1 MNKPK
6 NTLFFLCFLI
16 GHISIA
22 LAQNH
27 INFLHLSPSI
37 DNKSIAVNKTIQD
50 DVGKIWMIQKG
61 DIYTYDGYAYKL
73 IPNKDIFPSSSG
85 YIGIKDIIRDE
96 FNNIWILS
104 FSGLLS
110 KYDSTARLFKDMTPL
125 LKTENV
131 SVMTLRHKKLW
142 LLTSAGT
149 LYTYDNTTMERKVS
163 IPQLR
168 DRSITISDLAIG
180 TPDDIFI
187 SISNGNVLSYCMS
200 TKTLEYLVAPFN
212 NYPEQLILKTDDH
225 NRLWI
230 GTETKGLFVYNIPNK
245 QFIQDSFFKGNI
257 HQIKTELF
265 LDLYIDRN
273 GFIWAGTDGG
283 GLYKINLTSGEVVL
297 FTKQNRNEFSLS
309 SNTILHI
316 NEDNHNNIWI
326 SPNYGNLNILPNT
339 DNRIFYHEGSTNE
352 TPTRIL
358 SVYKA
363 SNDVLWVGTD
373 GSGLTKI
380 AFNKAEIIHETSYF
394 NDEIANKGFYIQ
406 TIAEDQKGNI
416 WVGTYKNGLWVYNSK
431 TKTFREV
438 PVLNAKQQKATDVRT
453 VFKDGKGRI
462 WVGSSTSLN
471 IYSDTFKLLASFSN
485 NANNLSGS
493 IVQSIIETQSG
504 TVWIGVSG
512 GGLFQ
517 FNENQNA
524 LNASTFSDRSIRNA
538 DFERISSIRSIAE
551 GAYNSLWLID
561 DAGKL
566 YKYDTSTSTF
576 STFEHIK
583 AIDNRNL
590 AAVINVGDDNL
601 WLSSNDGIVNFNT
614 RDSITKTY
622 YHTDGLQDNNF
633 LSRSAFKDHHGTL
646 YFGGLKGLN
655 YFQPKDVN
663 KKPSNANLQISAIEV
678 LNQPAEA
685 LLPEQITTGI
695 SNVTSLNLKHN
706 QSSFTFRFAAL
717 SNILHPKFFYAYKL
731 KGFDDDWIMSHQDRS
746 ATYTN
751 IPAGNYTFE
760 VKAGTKDDVWDV
772 PTQSIAI
779 AIEKPFWN
787 TALAWLFY
795 LLALLLLLYG
805 IKRWMGLRKNLYLE
819 KINHKNEQDLHQ
831 LKMNFFAKM
840 SHEIQTPLTL
850 ISGPIEDMITKAEK
864 NGNLLLK
871 QRLNIIAYN
880 TKRLSKIAYE
890 LTLVRNKELD
900 QLRLMVTKNYLYN
913 HIEDIGQSFNELARK
928 KHIDFNI
935 NCPKNLTDTWYDR
948 DKIEHILYNLLS
960 NAFKFTPKDGNILM
974 TVTPIDSKK
983 MVKISVTDSGLGVPK
998 EELESI
1004 FELFYQSNMGKKNK
1018 GAGIGLALT
1027 KELIDLHKGT
1037 IEVES
1042 SEAMGTTFTITFPV
1056 SEDAYSD
1063 AERITLETDESYLPD
1078 AADEEL
1084 LLLDHNDSNGLKKT
1098 ILIVEDTLD
1107 LQLFLK
1113 ELLEQHYN
1121 IILAENGNEGYYY
1134 AKSNL
1139 PDLILSDIMMPEL
1152 DGIAMS
1158 KKLQEDALTK
1168 HIPVILMT
1176 AKNSTTSKIEGL
1188 KSGAIEYINKPFNTN
1203 ELLLK
1208 IQNII
1213 ISREYIISKYRK
1225 EVLSRPEDF
1234 IEKSQDEQFL
1244 ESLVANIN
1252 LRLDDSN
1259 FKMEDLVAP
1268 LNLSYSSIYRKCQS
1282 LTGHSLVD
1290 FVRILRLK
1298 KAAVLI
1304 AKNGYTVSETAFKT
1318 GFNDPKYFSK
1328 CFKKHFKKNPMA
1340 FKTEAQK
1347 TGVDAYLK
1355 KHQVSI

>member
-1 MNKPK
+1 MFKHK
-6 NTLFFLCFLI
+6 NVLIILCLTLGKI
-16 GHISIA
+16 ISVQS
-22 LAQNH
+22 QNH
-27 INFLHLSPSI
+27 INFIHISPSV
-37 DNKSIAVNKTIQD
+37 DNKTIAVNKTIQD
-50 DVGKIWMIQKG
+50 DFGKIWMIQKG

-73 IPNKDIFPSSSG
+73 IPNKNIFPTSVAYTS
-85 YIGIKDIIRDE
+85 IKDIIRDE
-96 FNNIWILS
+96 SKNIWILS
-104 FSGLLS
+104 FSGLLT
-110 KYDSTARLFKDMTPL
+110 KYDSATRLFKDMTPL
-125 LKTENV
+125 LKNETV
-131 SVMTLRHKKLW
+131 SLMTVKHQKLW
-142 LLTSAGT
+142 FLTAVGS
-149 LYTYDNTTMERKVS
+149 LYTYDTTMERKVS
-163 IPQLR
+163 IPQLQ

-180 TPDDIFI
+180 TPDNIFI
-187 SISNGNVLSYCMS
+187 SISNGNVLSYS
-200 TKTLEYLVAPFN
+200 LGSQTLEYLVAPFN
-212 NYPEQLILKTDDH
+212 NYPEHIILSTDAY

-230 GTETKGLFVYNIPNK
+230 GTETKGLFVYDIPNK
-245 QFIQDSFFKGNI
+245 QFIQDAFFKGNI
-257 HQIKTELF
+257 DQIKRELF
-265 LDLYIDRN
+265 LDLYMDSKD
-273 GFIWAGTDGG
+273 FIWAGTDGG
-283 GLYKINLTSGEVVL
+283 GLYKINLTTGEVVL
-297 FTKQNRNEFSLS
+297 FTKQTRNEFSLS

-316 NEDNHNNIWI
+316 NEDNHNNIWV
-326 SPNYGNLNILPNT
+326 SPNYGNLNVLPNT
-339 DNRIFYHEGSTNE
+339 DNNIYYHEGSISE

-358 SVYKA
+358 SIYKA
-363 SNDVLWVGTD
+363 SDDVLWVGTD
-373 GSGLTKI
+373 GAGLTKI
-380 AFNKAEIIHETSYF
+380 DFNNKGITDEASYF
-394 NDEIANKGFYIQ
+394 NDEITNKGFYIQ
-406 TIAEDQKGNI
+406 TITEDNKGNI
-416 WVGTYKNGLWVYNSK
+416 WVGTYKNGMWVYNSA

-438 PVLNAKQQKATDVRT
+438 PVFNVKNQKAFDVRT
-453 VFKDGKGRI
+453 LFRDRKGRI
-462 WVGSSTSLN
+462 WAGTSTCLN
-471 IYSDTFKLLASFSN
+471 IYSDDFELLASFAN
-485 NANNLSGS
+485 NDNNLSGF
-493 IVQSIIETQSG
+493 IVQSIIETQNGS
-504 TVWIGVSG
+504 VWIGVVG

-517 FNENQNA
+517 FNENKNE

-538 DFERISSIRSIAE
+538 NLERITGIRSIAE

-566 YKYDTSTSTF
+566 LKYDTATSIFT
-576 STFEHIK
+576 TFEHFK
-583 AIDNRNL
+583 AIKNRNL
-590 AAVINVGDDNL
+590 AAVIASGDDNL

-622 YHTDGLQDNNF
+622 YHTDGLQDNIF

-655 YFQPKDVN
+655 YFQPKDLN
-663 KKPSNANLQISAIEV
+663 KKPSNAHLQINAIEV
-678 LNQPAEA
+678 LNQPAA
-685 LLPEQITTGI
+685 VLLPEQITTGI
-695 SNVTSLNLKHN
+695 SNVKSLNLKHN

-717 SNILHPKFFYAYKL
+717 DNILHPKFFYAYRL
-731 KGFDDDWIMSHQDRS
+731 KGFDDDWIMSHQERS

-751 IPAGNYTFE
+751 IPAGDYTFE

-779 AIEKPFWN
+779 TIEKPFWN
-787 TALAWLFY
+787 SLLAWLFY
-795 LLALLLLLYG
+795 LLVFSLLIYG
-805 IKRWMGLRKNLYLE
+805 IKRWMSLRKKLYLE
-819 KINHKNEQDLHQ
+819 KVNHKNDQDLHQ
-831 LKMNFFAKM
+831 LKLNFFAKM

-850 ISGPIEDMITKAEK
+850 ISGPIDDMVVKAEK
-864 NGNLLLK
+864 DGNLLLK

-900 QLRLMVTKNYLYN
+900 QLRLMVTKNHLYN
-913 HIEDIGQSFNELARK
+913 HIEAIGQSFNDLARK
-928 KHIDFNI
+928 KHIDFTV

-960 NAFKFTPKDGNILM
+960 NAFKFTPKEGNILM
-974 TVTPIDSKK
+974 TVAPIDSKK
-983 MVKISVTDSGLGVPK
+983 MVKISVMDSGSGVPK
-998 EELESI
+998 AELESI
-1004 FELFYQSNMGKKNK
+1004 FELFYQSNIGKKNK
-1018 GAGIGLALT
+1018 GTGIGLALT
-1027 KELIDLHKGT
+1027 KELIDLHKGN

-1056 SEDAYSD
+1056 NEDAYSD
-1063 AERITLETDESYLPD
+1063 TERITLDTDESYFPNATD
-1078 AADEEL
+1078 AEL
-1084 LLLDHNDSNGLKKT
+1084 QLLENSDPNALKKT

-1158 KKLQEDALTK
+1158 KKLQEDPLTK
-1168 HIPVILMT
+1168 HIPVVLMT

-1188 KSGAIEYINKPFNTN
+1188 KAGAIEYINKPFNTN

-1225 EVLSRPEDF
+1225 EVISRPEDF

-1244 ESLVANIN
+1244 ESLVANVN

-1259 FKMEDLVAP
+1259 FKMDDLVAP
-1268 LNLSYSSIYRKCQS
+1268 LNMSYSSIYRKCQS

-1290 FVRILRLK
+1290 FVRLLRLK

-1304 AKNGYTVSETAFKT
+1304 AKHGYTVSETAFKT

-1328 CFKKHFKKNPMA
+1328 CFKKHFKKNPIA
-1340 FKTEAQK
+1340 FKNEAQK
-1347 TGVDAYLK
+1347 MGVDEYLN
-1355 KHQVSI
+1355 KHQVQS